1 MQTKLN
7 YEIPETDATDTYT
20 LNLYLY
26 HEVIKNILDIH
37 TEEYPDADAK
47 YERKYLIRIG
57 HIII

>member
-1 MQTKLN
+1 LN

-20 LNLYLY
+20 LNLYLYLY

-47 YERKYLIRIG
+47 YERKYLRTG

>member
-1 MQTKLN
+1 LN
-7 YEIPETDATDTYT
+7 SEIPQTDAPDTYT
-20 LNLYLY
+20 LNLY

-47 YERKYLIRIG
+47 YERKYLIRTG